1 MTQFLLAL
9 SRSNSVKLATIGVL
23 ILVLLIPTAMIEGVI
38 SDRAQLA
45 NEARN
50 DIMTAWGRQQTLVGP
65 ILAVPYERT
74 VTDPDDTLHVIHGVV
89 YHLPQSADTDIQL
102 DSQLRYRGLYTVP
115 VYEARLT
122 LDAQFDKLPLRALG
136 LHNATIDYAR
146 AQLII
151 ALSDPRKLREAPVA
165 MVDDIRVEFGAG
177 SSLLSSLG
185 PHIAAPLDDVALA
198 LKDGAINVTTNLQ
211 FAGTDSFRLAP
222 IGDSNAVTM
231 SANWGNP
238 SFDGQY
244 LPAQREV
251 DDAAF
256 SASWKLTSLGRQ
268 YPSHWLNN
276 DVDGQTIQSSV
287 FGATLKTPLGTYAL
301 ASRAVRYAVL
311 AIALSFAC
319 FFLFEVISRL
329 HLHAVQ
335 YLLIGFANCL
345 FFLLLLTFAE
355 HIGFSL
361 AYALSTA
368 ASIALIGGYSI
379 TVLQARKRAGIF
391 AAALIALYAF
401 VFMTLRAQN
410 YALLAG
416 SVGLWLMLAAVM
428 YLTRRVDWHAAGAA
442 TDTNSPTQEMV

>member
-1 MTQFLLAL
+1 MTQFLQAL

-23 ILVLLIPTAMIEGVI
+23 ILVLLIPTAMIDGVI

-45 NEARN
+45 DEAHN

-65 ILAVPYERT
+65 ILVVPYEHT
-74 VTDPDDTLHVIHGVV
+74 VLEKVGPPRRVQGVI
-89 YHLPQSADTDIQL
+89 YHLPKEANTRVEL

-115 VYEARLT
+115 VYEAQLE
-122 LDAQFDKLPLRALG
+122 LDARFDELPLNELG
-136 LHNATIDYAR
+136 LRDAKIDFSR
-146 AQLII
+146 AQLIV
-151 ALSDPRKLREAPVA
+151 ALSDPRTLREAPLA
-165 MVDDIRVEFGAG
+165 TVDEMRVQFGAG
-177 SSLLSSLG
+177 TSLAPALG
-185 PHIAAPLDDVALA
+185 PHIAAPLSDVALE
-198 LKDGAINVTTNLQ
+198 LKDGAIKVATSLH
-211 FAGTDSFRLAP
+211 FAGTDSIHLAP
-222 IGDSNAVTM
+222 VGDANSVTM
-231 SANWGNP
+231 AANWANP

-244 LPAQREV
+244 LPTTREV
-251 DDAAF
+251 TDTAF
-256 SASWKLTSLGRQ
+256 TASWKLTGLGRNF
-268 YPSHWLNN
+268 PSYWVNN
-276 DVDGQTIQSSV
+276 SIGMHEIRSSL

-319 FFLFEVISRL
+319 FFLFEVVSGL

-335 YLLIGFANCL
+335 YLLVGCANCL

-361 AYALSTA
+361 AYGLSA
-368 ASIALIGGYSI
+368 SASIALIGGYSI
-379 TVLQARKRAGIF
+379 TVLQARLRAGIF
-391 AAALIALYAF
+391 AGALVALYAF

-428 YLTRRVDWHAAGAA
+428 YLTRRVDWHAAGGVKGES
-442 TDTNSPTQEMV
+442 TVVP